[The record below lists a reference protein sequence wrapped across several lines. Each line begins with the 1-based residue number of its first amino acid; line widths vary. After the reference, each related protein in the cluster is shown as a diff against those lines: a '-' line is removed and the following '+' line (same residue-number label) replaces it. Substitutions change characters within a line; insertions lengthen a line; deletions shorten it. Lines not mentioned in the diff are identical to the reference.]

1 MAGRS
6 SGVASRISSSSG
18 EVMTGH
24 SFWGYANIV
33 FDVLIVFILPLAFA
47 MRELILL
54 RRDRQTER
62 GNQRR

>member
-1 MAGRS
+1 MS
-6 SGVASRISSSSG
+6 
-18 EVMTGH
+18 GH

-47 MRELILL
+47 VRELILL

-62 GNQRR
+62 GGQQRR

>member
-1 MAGRS
+1 M
-6 SGVASRISSSSG
+6 I
-18 EVMTGH
+18 GH

-47 MRELILL
+47 VCELILL

-62 GNQRR
+62 GNQQR